1 MSLIKFVKNEDTVA
15 LKLLIDCPKEWVD
28 VKLKVHPP
36 AKAGSI
42 IFLDKETAYYFIKN
56 KWAELINPDEIR

>member
-1 MSLIKFVKNEDTVA
+1 MSLIKYVKSEDTVA
-15 LKLLIDCPKEWVD
+15 LRLLIDCPKEWVD
-28 VKLKVHPP
+28 CKLKVHPP

-56 KWAELINPDEIR
+56 KWAELVNPDEIG

>member
-1 MSLIKFVKNEDTVA
+1 MSLIKFVKSEDTVA

-28 VKLKVHPP
+28 CKLKVHSPS
-36 AKAGSI
+36 KAGSI

-56 KWAELINPDEIR
+56 KWAEPVSDKSL

>member
-28 VKLKVHPP
+28 IKLKVHPP

-56 KWAELINPDEIR
+56 KWAEPVSDESL

>member
-1 MSLIKFVKNEDTVA
+1 MSLVKFIKNEDTVA

-28 VKLKVHPP
+28 CKLKVHQP

-42 IFLDKETAYYFIKN
+42 VFLDKETAYYFIKN
-56 KWAELINPDEIR
+56 KWAEPVSDESL

>member
-42 IFLDKETAYYFIKN
+42 IFLDKKLLTIS
-56 KWAELINPDEIR
+56 

>member
-1 MSLIKFVKNEDTVA
+1 MSLVKFIKNEDTVS
-15 LKLLIDCPKEWVD
+15 LRLLIDCPKEWVD
-28 VKLKVHPP
+28 IKLKVHPP

>member
-1 MSLIKFVKNEDTVA
+1 MSLIKFVKSEDTVA

-28 VKLKVHPP
+28 IKLKVHPP

-56 KWAELINPDEIR
+56 KWAEHVSDESL

>member
-1 MSLIKFVKNEDTVA
+1 VSLIKFVKSEDTVA
-15 LKLLIDCPKEWVD
+15 LRLLIDCPKEWVD
-28 VKLKVHPP
+28 CKLKVHPP

-56 KWAELINPDEIR
+56 KWAEPVSDKFL